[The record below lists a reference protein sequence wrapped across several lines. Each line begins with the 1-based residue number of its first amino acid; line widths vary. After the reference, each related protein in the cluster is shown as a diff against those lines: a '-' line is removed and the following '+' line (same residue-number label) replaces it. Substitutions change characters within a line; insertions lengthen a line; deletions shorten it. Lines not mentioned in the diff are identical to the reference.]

1 MSTNPNDDAS
11 NQASQGK
18 GRALDLHLEDASAE
32 EDEICPSC
40 NDLLWFRLIA
50 DYKNGVCYVIYCGSC
65 GKPVEKKWN
74 PKP

>member
-1 MSTNPNDDAS
+1 MAEGEKEDAS
-11 NQASQGK
+11 NQASKGK
-18 GRALDLHLEDASAE
+18 GQPLEVHLEDASGD
-32 EDEICPSC
+32 EDELCPDC
-40 NDLLWFRLIA
+40 EDMDWLRLIA